1 MNFTVLNRAA
11 RLAWTNVAVHAPKLQ
26 QTVGPVADMLI
37 SPEGKG
43 IFRKEEGDKKRM
55 FYSHIVFIT
64 SCVTE
69 SMILR
74 KLYFPPLFSPQVSD
88 MYVSV
93 YVYVCV
99 YVYVSLY
106 I

>member
-1 MNFTVLNRAA
+1 MDQCGSARPKTAA
-11 RLAWTNVAVHAPKLQ
+11 DS
-26 QTVGPVADMLI
+26 GPVADTLI
-37 SPEGKG
+37 WPEGKG
-43 IFRKEEGDKKRM
+43 IFRKEEGGKKRM
-55 FYSHIVFIT
+55 FYSHVVFIT

-74 KLYFPPLFSPQVSD
+74 KLYFPSLFSPQVSD